1 MYDRSPRGR
10 EERKAIQEIA
20 QRSSFPTKVLLHLH
34 AHHHTSEQQHPIER
48 TRPDTNSLSPD
59 RRKIHAPARDH
70 TMGAQALLDPE
81 KLIQLLEEDPTDED
95 WRTSVLKYVGGVRID
110 CGVCRVGIV

>member
-1 MYDRSPRGR
+1 
-10 EERKAIQEIA
+10 
-20 QRSSFPTKVLLHLH
+20 
-34 AHHHTSEQQHPIER
+34 
-48 TRPDTNSLSPD
+48 
-59 RRKIHAPARDH
+59 
-70 TMGAQALLDPE
+70 MGAQALLDPE